1 MSGRAV
7 HRLGGRQE
15 LRSHNDALT
24 RLRHGAGLTGWSAHR
39 CRKESGAICRTRVR
53 CPSPACVG
61 YPSKRSQAVE
71 RAAVQLQR
79 MPRTGRTRERPEL
92 FIERVGEVVV
102 SPSDRHTPGQA
113 ALSPDLPQR
122 AVRWRASGVSLA
134 CGRSPSRSSS
144 SPQSAATLR
153 PDTVNA
159 PPLPSS
165 KPDPD
170 LLATQDGHAPRV
182 TSGYD
187 GRDSATIRLSACRRL
202 RLDTRLASARVIHAP
217 PPFFAPACSV
227 LIRSY
232 AMG

>member
-1 MSGRAV
+1 MDEAV
-7 HRLGGRQE
+7 SFKSWCASSKPPGP
-15 LRSHNDALT
+15 
-24 RLRHGAGLTGWSAHR
+24 LRH
-39 CRKESGAICRTRVR
+39 
-53 CPSPACVG
+53 
-61 YPSKRSQAVE
+61 
-71 RAAVQLQR
+71 
-79 MPRTGRTRERPEL
+79 
-92 FIERVGEVVV
+92 
-102 SPSDRHTPGQA
+102 SDTPGQA

-122 AVRWRASGVSLA
+122 AVGWRASGVSLA

-187 GRDSATIRLSACRRL
+187 GRDSATMRLSACRRL
-202 RLDTRLASARVIHAP
+202 RLDTPLGFSSGHPRTAAILRASVLGPDPLVCHGLILDASVSGMRPAP
-217 PPFFAPACSV
+217 TRRHMRAPA
-227 LIRSY
+227 RP
-232 AMG
+232 